1 MLTDNIS
8 KCKYVYDFDYLGWL
22 DAEKPEL
29 IPAFCTIDDWCDR
42 CNRRKEKYHERKDTR
57 AVNDPYILFHPFD
70 RNESQHKDHEEARH
84 IENYLTDAEICTILA
99 ACHRRT
105 DHYDTHYRKNR
116 DE

>member
-1 MLTDNIS
+1 
-8 KCKYVYDFDYLGWL
+8 
-22 DAEKPEL
+22 
-29 IPAFCTIDDWCDR
+29 
-42 CNRRKEKYHERKDTR
+42 RKEKYHERKDTR

-116 DE
+116 DEKNEQPVDPNEYICILSFISLFVIQEFHPTHIEIIF